1 MHTNLEALVSKGLI
15 WGILQTDRHTC
26 VCTHTPVKIVSQSL
40 PMLNAHVTIRE
51 LKFQFFTLVLA
62 LEDPFFTYILNSF
75 IDITYHMLLLL
86 FSNWVMSNYLQPHEL
101 QHTRLPCLSLSS
113 RTCSNSRPLCW
124 WCHPTVSSFDISC
137 SFPQSFQASGTFPMS
152 RLFTSGGQSIRASA
166 SGSVPCD
173 SLI

>member
-86 FSNWVMSNYLQPHEL
+86 FSN
-101 QHTRLPCLSLSS
+101 
-113 RTCSNSRPLCW
+113 
-124 WCHPTVSSFDISC
+124 
-137 SFPQSFQASGTFPMS
+137 
-152 RLFTSGGQSIRASA
+152 
-166 SGSVPCD
+166 
-173 SLI
+173 